1 MSKISTKIRQKQSI
15 IPQQIL
21 QSRFL
26 ELSLTDIEEELQ
38 MIKKLQ
44 VIFVR

>member
-1 MSKISTKIRQKQSI
+1 MNKISTKIRQKQSI

-26 ELSLTDIEEELQ
+26 ELSLLDVEEELQ
-38 MIKKLQ
+38 NEIEKN
-44 VIFVR
+44 R